1 MRAFTA
7 AAIQIS
13 PVPGPLTA
21 ASVDAN
27 IAKALDFVERCVSS
41 TGAELVVLPETVT
54 TGFTPGVTPEE
65 LWDLMDGVPGRTTE
79 PFADLAHRLG
89 IHLVHATYERGERR
103 GEVFNSS
110 ILISPEGE
118 VLGRYRK
125 THPFCTELKSRGGW
139 VTPGDQVV
147 VIDTSLGKIGMII
160 CFDGDFP
167 ELSRIQA
174 LLGAQI
180 IVRPSALLRS
190 ADIWEL
196 TNRARAYDN
205 HVFVIGAN
213 AVGVDPEGVLYF
225 GNSMIVSPIAEVI
238 ARAATH
244 EGWVSAR
251 LDPDTAMASLT
262 PGSSVEQSFDHLSDR
277 NLALLKNYAD
287 VLQGEGET
295 SFKYSRP

>member
-1 MRAFTA
+1 VRAFTA

-13 PVPGPLTA
+13 PVPGPLTSE
-21 ASVDAN
+21 SVDAN

-54 TGFTPGVTPEE
+54 TGFTPGVSADE

-79 PFADLAHRLG
+79 PFADLAKRLG
-89 IHLVHATYERGERR
+89 IHLIHGTYERGERR
-103 GEVFNSS
+103 GEVFNTS
-110 ILISPEGE
+110 ILISPEGA

-139 VTPGDQVV
+139 VTPGDQVA
-147 VIDTSLGKIGMII
+147 VIDTPLGKIGMII

-180 IVRPSALLRS
+180 IARPSAILRS

-213 AVGVDPEGVLYF
+213 AVGVDPAGVLYF

-262 PGSSVEQSFDHLSDR
+262 PGSSVGQSFDHLADR
-277 NLALLKNYAD
+277 NLELLKNYAD
-287 VLQGEGET
+287 ILRGEGET
-295 SFKYSRP
+295 SFKYSRQ